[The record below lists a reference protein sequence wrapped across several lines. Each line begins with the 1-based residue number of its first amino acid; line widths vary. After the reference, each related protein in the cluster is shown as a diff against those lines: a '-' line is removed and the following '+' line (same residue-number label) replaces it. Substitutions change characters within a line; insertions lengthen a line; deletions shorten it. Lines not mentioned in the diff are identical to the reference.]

1 MHLRQVYCAI
11 LQHQI
16 ENIES
21 LNVLDIFF
29 LILLEY
35 LVVQC
40 CLSLPTTIR
49 PISKDHIFHTVLFYF
64 CKFLICPNQ
73 HFFIFNLNFYYQQFK
88 KEIDNYYNS
97 LDSKLYRNEEA
108 EKSLN
113 NIKYYIRT
121 KLEMDELKLHMD
133 DNSISNLISEYSS
146 LQFYKD
152 NYEKIR
158 REMEQWNNGTM
169 EK

>member
-1 MHLRQVYCAI
+1 M
-11 LQHQI
+11 
-16 ENIES
+16 
-21 LNVLDIFF
+21 
-29 LILLEY
+29 
-35 LVVQC
+35 
-40 CLSLPTTIR
+40 
-49 PISKDHIFHTVLFYF
+49 
-64 CKFLICPNQ
+64 
-73 HFFIFNLNFYYQQFK
+73 
-88 KEIDNYYNS
+88 
-97 LDSKLYRNEEA
+97 DSKLYRNEEA

-158 REMEQWNNGTM
+158 REMEQWTNG
-169 EK
+169 KIKK

>member
-1 MHLRQVYCAI
+1 
-11 LQHQI
+11 
-16 ENIES
+16 
-21 LNVLDIFF
+21 
-29 LILLEY
+29 
-35 LVVQC
+35 
-40 CLSLPTTIR
+40 
-49 PISKDHIFHTVLFYF
+49 
-64 CKFLICPNQ
+64 
-73 HFFIFNLNFYYQQFK
+73 
-88 KEIDNYYNS
+88 

-158 REMEQWNNGTM
+158 REMEQWNNG
-169 EK
+169 KIKK

>member
-1 MHLRQVYCAI
+1 M
-11 LQHQI
+11 
-16 ENIES
+16 
-21 LNVLDIFF
+21 
-29 LILLEY
+29 
-35 LVVQC
+35 
-40 CLSLPTTIR
+40 
-49 PISKDHIFHTVLFYF
+49 
-64 CKFLICPNQ
+64 
-73 HFFIFNLNFYYQQFK
+73 
-88 KEIDNYYNS
+88 
-97 LDSKLYRNEEA
+97 DSKLYRNEEA

-158 REMEQWNNGTM
+158 REMEQWNNG
-169 EK
+169 KIKK

>member
-97 LDSKLYRNEEA
+97 LDSKLYRNA

-113 NIKYYIRT
+113 NIKSVSYTHLTLPTIA
-121 KLEMDELKLHMD
+121 
-133 DNSISNLISEYSS
+133 
-146 LQFYKD
+146 
-152 NYEKIR
+152 
-158 REMEQWNNGTM
+158 
-169 EK
+169 